1 MNNYSIAVLD
11 NAIQVLE
18 ILLDSNQSMTL
29 AQLTLESG
37 FSKNKVFRILYTLE
51 SHSYVERDDSG
62 AYRLGVRFLDF
73 GFRVRQSMRLLNV
86 SPAVMDWL
94 ALETSET
101 IFLGIVDGDEVL
113 CVDTRESSQSV
124 RLSASVGRRLPIYAG
139 GVPRVLLAHMPE
151 DVRNQLLGRVQLTPA
166 TSRTIVEPDMMLE
179 SLAEIQQQGYVVA
192 VGDLDEGAHSIAAPI
207 RDHQGRVVAA
217 ISVAG
222 PSRRYDDATIE
233 RTVELVLEGAARIS
247 QSLGYRA

>member
-1 MNNYSIAVLD
+1 MNNYSITVLD

-18 ILLDSNQSMTL
+18 VLLDSNQSMTL

-37 FSKNKVFRILYTLE
+37 FSKNKVFRILHTLE

-73 GFRVRQSMRLLNV
+73 GFRVQQSMRLLNV

-139 GVPRVLLAHMPE
+139 GVPRVLLAHMP
-151 DVRNQLLGRVQLTPA
+151 DDARDQLLGRVQLMPLTH
-166 TSRTIVEPDMMLE
+166 RTIVEPDMMLE

-222 PSRRYDDATIE
+222 PSRRYDDVTIE
-233 RTVELVLEGAARIS
+233 RTIELVVEGAARIS
-247 QSLGYRA
+247 QSLGYRV